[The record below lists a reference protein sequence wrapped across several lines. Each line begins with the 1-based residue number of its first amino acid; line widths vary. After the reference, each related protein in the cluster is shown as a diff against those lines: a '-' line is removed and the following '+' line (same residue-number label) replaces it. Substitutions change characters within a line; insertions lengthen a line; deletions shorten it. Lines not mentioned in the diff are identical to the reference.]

1 MYSVDK
7 WLVGH
12 QNYDDTDIQSKKDH
26 PLFINGTIVQDGV
39 VIDDGHSVVVKP
51 ISISGLGLDLNPF
64 PTHWLFACLVFLL
77 LVLTKRIWRKLWQLF
92 VKFACKMWKNQK
104 GY

>member
-1 MYSVDK
+1 MYSKDDS
-7 WLVGH
+7 LLR
-12 QNYDDTDIQSKKDH
+12 QEDYDDSDIYSIKNQ

-51 ISISGLGLDLNPF
+51 ISISGRGLDLNPF

-77 LVLTKRIWRKLWQLF
+77 LVLTKRVWRKLWQLF